1 MENEKNMSGGQM
13 NTTCNHGC
21 HHDHKHMMK
30 WAIRIALLAVVF
42 LFAFKMGELKGML
55 ESHGEYYGHRY
66 YGGGMMG
73 VYPAD
78 GGYTTYG
85 NDVGAP
91 DVGQAI
97 PPTATTPAP
106 KK

>member
-1 MENEKNMSGGQM
+1 MENEKNVCGGEQM
-13 NTTCNHGC
+13 CGGCNHGC
-21 HHDHKHMMK
+21 HHGHKHMMK
-30 WAIRIALLAVVF
+30 WAVKIALLAVVF

-55 ESHGEYYGHRY
+55 ESRGESFGHRY

-78 GGYTTYG
+78 GGYATYG

-91 DVGQAI
+91 DVGPAVPQAAT
-97 PPTATTPAP
+97 PTP